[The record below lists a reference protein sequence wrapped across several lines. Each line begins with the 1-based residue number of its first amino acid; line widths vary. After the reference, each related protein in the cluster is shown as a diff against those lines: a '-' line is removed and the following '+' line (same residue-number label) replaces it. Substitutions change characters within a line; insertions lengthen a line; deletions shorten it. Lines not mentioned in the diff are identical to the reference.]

1 MFLFCFLS
9 CLFLLMFLL
18 SSFCS
23 VQFSVFWFSSV
34 QDFQFSAFSCPSSL
48 SVLSSFQFQC
58 FCTVT
63 TVERWALSRL
73 CWFLPNVGRILT
85 EDNFLSPTWVLM
97 CWMQVFIARPM
108 ANGGAERGGGRW
120 TPEHCCSQQPMQ
132 CNSYHICTTICRTV
146 LQYIKLLFPWTITM
160 QYTTQ
165 CIYWDKIQQCIA
177 IHKNGTH
184 CSVVS

>member
-146 LQYIKLLFPWTITM
+146 LQYIKLLFPSTIAM

-165 CIYWDKIQQCIA
+165 CIL
-177 IHKNGTH
+177 G
-184 CSVVS
+184 